1 MVEGDMGLAEPLR
14 HRSQDLRNAHLGLVS
29 QYRSD

>member
-1 MVEGDMGLAEPLR
+1 MVEGDIGSPSR
-14 HRSQDLRNAHLGLVS
+14 SDSSQDLRNAHLGLVS